1 VARKLEQDEG
11 TRRLVSSLLRQ
22 AEDKKIAQV
31 IYRVARDKEIAR
43 EAMRRVDRRN
53 WNGK

>member
-1 VARKLEQDEG
+1 MARKLEQDEG
-11 TRRLVSSLLRQ
+11 TRKLVSSLLRQ
-22 AEDKKIAQV
+22 AEAKKITQV
-31 IYRVARDKEIAR
+31 LNCVARDKEIAR